1 MFIGLS
7 IVVPGLSGGTIALI
21 LRVYEKLITE
31 LAKINLNLIKKI
43 IRLDFKGIN
52 TQLSFSFLIPIT
64 IGALIGVFFFAK
76 IIEEFDLL
84 GIYRPY
90 TLSYFFGLVLGS
102 VIYIFNILSNKKKIH
117 FIFFL
122 IGLIIAI
129 IITLLP
135 PIESNS
141 INYFYLFFCGFIAVL
156 GMIIPGLSGSH
167 LLLILGIYSLIV
179 KSVNNFLFN
188 IEYALYLLFFFCGI
202 IFGIISISKL
212 IKIIFEKYRDETLVT
227 MSGFIFGSLIFL
239 WPITKNND
247 QLRTIDNLILPNI
260 SVQNLQYLCISILG
274 LLTII
279 LLNGF
284 NKKNV

>member
-129 IITLLP
+129 IITFLP
-135 PIESNS
+135 PTESNN

-202 IFGIISISKL
+202 SFGIISISKL
-212 IKIIFEKYRDETLVT
+212 IKMVFEKYRDETLVT

-274 LLTII
+274 LFTII